1 MKAAELLAMDAEA
14 EPKPVRVKNAAE
26 HFIEVGKVQIIL
38 HGHNPDHLSGSRC
51 AETARI
57 ISRLK
62 GALEIIPSA

>member
-1 MKAAELLAMDAEA
+1 VKAAELLPMGVEA
-14 EPKPVRVKNAAE
+14 EPKPVPIQNGAE